1 MVSQPLVLCIGV
13 LIVAGKDDEL
23 LSFGEERAERA
34 SSSKGESALLLES
47 LFGLRDKA
55 KKDLGLVSLSP

>member
-23 LSFGEERAERA
+23 LSFGEERAKRA
-34 SSSKGESALLLES
+34 SSSKGESVYS
-47 LFGLRDKA
+47 
-55 KKDLGLVSLSP
+55 S